1 MCRYALCVYKV
12 RFACFDCRKAFK
24 EANPDYEGTIACPQC
39 GTTMAPMGLDFK
51 PPRQS
56 DAKSWAIARQ
66 LSEAGERFYS
76 CGCSGPGEWPRN
88 NRELDSC
95 LDEVLARKQ
104 SPGEK
109 LLKRL
114 EASPKSRVAA
124 GSRRT

>member
-1 MCRYALCVYKV
+1 MCRYAQYVYKM

-24 EANPDYEGTIACPQC
+24 EANPDYEGTVVCPQC
-39 GTTMAPMGLDFK
+39 GTTMAAMGLDFK
-51 PPRQS
+51 PPRQT
-56 DAKSWAIARQ
+56 DTKAWAVVKQ
-66 LSEAGERFYS
+66 LSKAGVGFYS
-76 CGCSGPGEWPRN
+76 CGCNGPGYRPRN
-88 NRELDSC
+88 IREVDAFLDR
-95 LDEVLARKQ
+95 VLASRK